1 MAKEVF
7 EQKTPRPAPIS
18 PHPNGSA
25 VAPRVPIGK
34 PEKRRSG
41 GGLWIVLGLILLA
54 VIAAGA
60 YYYVYLPKAQATE
73 ATAAKRAKGSDKIR
87 VIPATATKGD
97 IGVYLWG
104 LGNVTP
110 LKTVTVKTRVDG
122 QLTKVLFTEGQMV
135 KQGDPL
141 VQLDDR
147 PFKAQLAQF
156 QAQKE
161 HDQALLDNAKIDLQR
176 YETLLKQDSI
186 QAQTRDT
193 QVSLVKQDQGTVD
206 SDQAQIDAT
215 QINILYCNVTAPV
228 TGRVGLRLVDEGN
241 QVHASDANGL
251 LVITQIQPISVVF
264 TIREDD
270 IPPVMAKLNAGQQLP
285 VEAWDRDKTTKLA
298 EGTLLT
304 TDNQIAPTTGTLQ
317 LKAIFPNETNSLFP
331 NQFVN
336 AKLQVEMKKG
346 VMLLP
351 IELDLVNRD
360 DLTQTWTAN
369 EQKQGGL
376 VTVYAGTT
384 TGDEVAWKLNAPS
397 SWLSGTFTWTATDS
411 NGTVINGPTGVGKDH
426 WQISD
431 TGGNDPAG
439 KTSLTWKPDTYTIK
453 CNIVAS
459 GGGTIPIQFTQ
470 KVGWRTEDYLVIGQI
485 VTTHHYDGSG
495 PTLSG
500 GGGGFTDDY
509 VDAIAY
515 DLGDNLSS
523 AGYGLAGWVLPSGSG
538 TALTTLIENTSIPT
552 DTLGMMEFGFW
563 GSVGGGSNPQGPFG
577 TSYPN
582 NQGIMTADERWW
594 MMQNALNFSVDDP
607 SGAPSTIP
615 ATSLSTL
622 EGNQQYRLFHHY
634 QTRFCLTSAGKID
647 TGTLHDIHNDAQLGT
662 TKINWS
668 IAANTYSLSV
678 TTLGVTVTVSNPQ
691 IGPFSIPAAS
701 NPKNG
706 NVQTST
712 DGTQRS
718 SYSSGRIGLEGQN
731 ANWRVFGQDVPWIF
745 SEIIAQVASDH
756 TVTSSI
762 KMSVNQTWLTTGPV
776 SGQHNF
782 NNLNIY
788 KATTSAD
795 QSGTVTVTYTPQTGS
810 PISMD
815 GQVEPFIDSV
825 PAGTWPNAPPNPTV
839 Q

>member
-1 MAKEVF
+1 M
-7 EQKTPRPAPIS
+7 S
-18 PHPNGSA
+18 P
-25 VAPRVPIGK
+25 
-34 PEKRRSG
+34 
-41 GGLWIVLGLILLA
+41 
-54 VIAAGA
+54 
-60 YYYVYLPKAQATE
+60 
-73 ATAAKRAKGSDKIR
+73 
-87 VIPATATKGD
+87 
-97 IGVYLWG
+97 
-104 LGNVTP
+104 
-110 LKTVTVKTRVDG
+110 
-122 QLTKVLFTEGQMV
+122 LT
-135 KQGDPL
+135 
-141 VQLDDR
+141 
-147 PFKAQLAQF
+147 
-156 QAQKE
+156 
-161 HDQALLDNAKIDLQR
+161 
-176 YETLLKQDSI
+176 
-186 QAQTRDT
+186 
-193 QVSLVKQDQGTVD
+193 
-206 SDQAQIDAT
+206 
-215 QINILYCNVTAPV
+215 
-228 TGRVGLRLVDEGN
+228 
-241 QVHASDANGL
+241 
-251 LVITQIQPISVVF
+251 
-264 TIREDD
+264 
-270 IPPVMAKLNAGQQLP
+270 
-285 VEAWDRDKTTKLA
+285 
-298 EGTLLT
+298 
-304 TDNQIAPTTGTLQ
+304 
-317 LKAIFPNETNSLFP
+317 
-331 NQFVN
+331 
-336 AKLQVEMKKG
+336 
-346 VMLLP
+346 
-351 IELDLVNRD
+351 
-360 DLTQTWTAN
+360 
-369 EQKQGGL
+369 
-376 VTVYAGTT
+376 
-384 TGDEVAWKLNAPS
+384 
-397 SWLSGTFTWTATDS
+397 
-411 NGTVINGPTGVGKDH
+411 
-426 WQISD
+426 
-431 TGGNDPAG
+431 
-439 KTSLTWKPDTYTIK
+439 
-453 CNIVAS
+453 
-459 GGGTIPIQFTQ
+459 
-470 KVGWRTEDYLVIGQI
+470 
-485 VTTHHYDGSG
+485 
-495 PTLSG
+495 
-500 GGGGFTDDY
+500 
-509 VDAIAY
+509 
-515 DLGDNLSS
+515 
-523 AGYGLAGWVLPSGSG
+523 
-538 TALTTLIENTSIPT
+538 T
-552 DTLGMMEFGFW
+552 DTLGMMEFVFW

-718 SYSSGRIGLEGQN
+718 SYSSGRIGLEAQN